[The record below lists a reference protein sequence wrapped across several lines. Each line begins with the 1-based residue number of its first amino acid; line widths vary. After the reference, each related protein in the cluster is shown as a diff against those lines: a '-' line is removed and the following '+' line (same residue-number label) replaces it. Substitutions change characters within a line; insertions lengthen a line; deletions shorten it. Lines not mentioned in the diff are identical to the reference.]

1 MSFLQATQESAI
13 KLLENASDQKGSQFI
28 MLNLLRLK
36 PQADY
41 SLTNLPNDQHCNSAE
56 QALDRYVKE
65 TLPYLKKSGGTLLLL
80 ADAKNYFIGPE
91 NESWD
96 KVMLIQQNS
105 VSDFFAFAQNQ
116 DYADVLAHRQ
126 AAIEDSRLLPLWP
139 CAIKP

>member
-13 KLLENASDQKGSQFI
+13 KLLENASDRKGRQFI

-36 PQADY
+36 AQADY

-65 TLPYLKKSGGTLLLL
+65 TLPYLKKSGGALLLL
-80 ADAKNYFIGPE
+80 ADAKDYFIGPE